1 MRICLTINNSQA
13 ENEKIRIQ
21 SNILCIDYLCCYFF
35 QYVNREA
42 Q

>member
-13 ENEKIRIQ
+13 ENEKIRI
-21 SNILCIDYLCCYFF
+21 LCIDYLCCYSF
-35 QYVNREA
+35 QYVNREV